1 MTRGIGMGMQ
11 CGPVEGFTQQVSLYW
26 NEQLLMYLRKKT
38 LQERQQALF
47 LEFHGKDITKLLMLI
62 VVFISWHQR
71 RKRKLLIDQYNHRLE
86 VYALHVIIQ
95 MHSHNRY

>member
-1 MTRGIGMGMQ
+1 
-11 CGPVEGFTQQVSLYW
+11 
-26 NEQLLMYLRKKT
+26 MYLHEKT

-47 LEFHGKDITKLLMLI
+47 LEFHGKGITRLLI
-62 VVFISWHQR
+62 VVFICWHQR
-71 RKRKLLIDQYNHRLE
+71 RKRKLLIDQYDHRLE

>member
-1 MTRGIGMGMQ
+1 
-11 CGPVEGFTQQVSLYW
+11 
-26 NEQLLMYLRKKT
+26 MYLREKT

-47 LEFHGKDITKLLMLI
+47 SELHGKGITGLLY
-62 VVFISWHQR
+62 VVFIYWHQR
-71 RKRKLLIDQYNHRLE
+71 RKRELLINHRLE

>member
-1 MTRGIGMGMQ
+1 MTRSIGMGMQ

-26 NEQLLMYLRKKT
+26 NEQLLIYLHEKT

-47 LEFHGKDITKLLMLI
+47 LEFHGKGITRLLI
-62 VVFISWHQR
+62 VVFICWHQR
-71 RKRKLLIDQYNHRLE
+71 RKRKLLIDQYHHRLE

>member
-1 MTRGIGMGMQ
+1 MTRGIGMGMR

-26 NEQLLMYLRKKT
+26 NEQLLMYLREKT
-38 LQERQQALF
+38 LQERPLF
-47 LEFHGKDITKLLMLI
+47 LEFHGKDITRLLI
-62 VVFISWHQR
+62 VVFVSWHQR

-86 VYALHVIIQ
+86 VYALHVMIQ

>member
-1 MTRGIGMGMQ
+1 MK
-11 CGPVEGFTQQVSLYW
+11 
-26 NEQLLMYLRKKT
+26 QLLREKT

-47 LEFHGKDITKLLMLI
+47 LEFHGKGITRLLI
-62 VVFISWHQR
+62 VVFICWHQR
-71 RKRKLLIDQYNHRLE
+71 RKRKLLIDQYDHRLE